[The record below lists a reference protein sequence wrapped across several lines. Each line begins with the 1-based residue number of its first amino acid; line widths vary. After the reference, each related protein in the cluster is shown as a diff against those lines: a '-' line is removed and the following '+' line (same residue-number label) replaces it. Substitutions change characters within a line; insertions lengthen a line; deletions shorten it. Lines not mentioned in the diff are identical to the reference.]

1 MHVVNDHTMCATNKV
16 ESSISSKLKSFMGA
30 NFYFLLLNLLIV
42 FLFFFPFMVRS
53 QALTGTTGYYNI
65 PTAELYPDRSMFIGT
80 NLLIGNIKS
89 GEDQPMMQWTF
100 LLQTVSYHLP
110 RFQLDLHV

>member
-1 MHVVNDHTMCATNKV
+1 
-16 ESSISSKLKSFMGA
+16 
-30 NFYFLLLNLLIV
+30 
-42 FLFFFPFMVRS
+42 MVRS

-80 NLLIGNIKS
+80 NLLNREYKKWGRPTH
-89 GEDQPMMQWTF
+89 DAMDFF